1 MLDSLQV
8 AVYPDSQNVF
18 SGAVGQTIGFRR
30 LPCMDTCATR
40 TDDVTRE
47 VSRVAQQCLETE
59 VHVLLDMAV
68 KQRRPRLVGGK
79 VHAGAAVGGHHHRVL
94 DHA

>member
-30 LPCMDTCATR
+30 LPCMDTLR
-40 TDDVTRE
+40 HK
-47 VSRVAQQCLETE
+47 SR
-59 VHVLLDMAV
+59 
-68 KQRRPRLVGGK
+68 
-79 VHAGAAVGGHHHRVL
+79 
-94 DHA
+94 